1 MCCVFTIW
9 NLKSA
14 IIYKSGRVVLS
25 RISVYFAINKLIL
38 LFSYYFHVPC
48 LMLYKV
54 CFYIARS
61 MFSLVLNRSQSKA
74 SVQMSTLYLKLKY
87 VFCCFQCFKNSH
99 IHNVAKNSFIIRF
112 PRVIEDV
119 RFIQQTKV
127 STTSKKRTRA
137 TVEFSIFKFLKH

>member
-14 IIYKSGRVVLS
+14 IIYKPGRVVLS

-48 LMLYKV
+48 IMLYKV

-61 MFSLVLNRSQSKA
+61 MSSLVLNRSQSKA

-137 TVEFSIFKFLKH
+137 TVEFSILKFLKH